1 LEQFLSQINIEIKGD
16 FLLPCSN
23 LDVIKR
29 ILRNLASAYEKLKK
43 VEKQKEIMKILYALG
58 EPPLASFHDM
68 GFDPE

>member
-1 LEQFLSQINIEIKGD
+1 
-16 FLLPCSN
+16 
-23 LDVIKR
+23 
-29 ILRNLASAYEKLKK
+29 LASAYEKLKK

>member
-1 LEQFLSQINIEIKGD
+1 
-16 FLLPCSN
+16 
-23 LDVIKR
+23 VIKR

-58 EPPLASFHDM
+58 EPPLANFHDM